1 MKKKYMTTSA
11 ENELL
16 PFGIPNIFTTHRFM
30 CRLNTFEMFVCKL
43 TASIHVIIEHYFEQH
58 VDDPVLYFRYRDS
71 PNIVYCTSH
80 CFHKSCFSLELY
92 INTKNFANNEK
103 KISCLPELG
112 RSQSVL
118 KI

>member
-1 MKKKYMTTSA
+1 MKNKNMTTSA

-58 VDDPVLYFRYRDS
+58 VDDPVIYFRYRDS

-80 CFHKSCFSLELY
+80 CFHKSCFSLKLY

-103 KISCLPELG
+103 KYRAYPS
-112 RSQSVL
+112 
-118 KI
+118 